1 MCITAVTSPLSFG
14 NGWVGKVRGHQG
26 KLKLPACNLYSNTR
40 DVHYLICT
48 PIIELTR
55 NPYPQHLLCS
65 RASEKNNN
73 KGMSSSDCFV
83 MANSDRHEEWP
94 SYLSIMIAL
103 ILIIQR

>member
-1 MCITAVTSPLSFG
+1 MCITAVTSPLGFG
-14 NGWVGKVRGHQG
+14 DGCVGKVRGHQG
-26 KLKLPACNLYSNTR
+26 KLKLPACNLCSNTR
-40 DVHYLICT
+40 EVHYLICT

-55 NPYPQHLLCS
+55 NPYPHLLCS

-83 MANSDRHEEWP
+83 MANNDRHEEWP

-103 ILIIQR
+103 ILIIQM